1 MTDFASE
8 WLQPVT
14 EGLDEEFVAVRHGR
28 TYRRRRVAPAV
39 PVVVGL
45 LGLGLVIAGQFL
57 LVLPHAE
64 ADLHSRITQQLAA
77 AGMGNLKVI
86 MDGRDVVL
94 DGTLPTLGD
103 VNRATTLVQGV
114 EGVRAVREVFVSLGQ
129 PVPATTPTPSRS
141 LPPSSSPTQ
150 SLRSGFSAVS
160 N

>member
-1 MTDFASE
+1 VTDFASE

-14 EGLDEEFVAVRHGR
+14 EGLDEEFVAVRNGR
-28 TYRRRRVAPAV
+28 TYRRRRVSPAV

-45 LGLGLVIAGQFL
+45 LGLGVGQHQQEL
-57 LVLPHAE
+57 SAE

-94 DGTLPTLGD
+94 DGTLPTLAD

-114 EGVRAVREVFVSLGQ
+114 EGVRAVREVFVSFGQ
-129 PVPATTPTPSRS
+129 PSPAATPTPSRS
-141 LPPSSSPTQ
+141 LPPSPSPTP